1 MRMTGAIMT
10 VCHSCLPSCLFSRVR
25 RLSRIGACS
34 AKPCPAAGRSFIHHE
49 RKHTMAMRRTLLS
62 SLAACAATALLAP
75 VAWAQGP
82 AADYPSRPI
91 RLVVP
96 FGAGG
101 STDMV
106 ARLLAEKMSVILGKS
121 VVVDNRGGAGGS
133 LCASQIAR
141 AAADGYTIGMATVST
156 HGSNPAIFR
165 KLPYDP
171 IKDFAPITNV
181 MSVPSV
187 FVINASVPAKT
198 MKEFIALA
206 KANPGKYSFAS
217 PGTGSLGH
225 ANIENFMNLAGID
238 LLHIPYKGAGQAITD
253 ALGGQVNA
261 MTDNLPSTLPH
272 IKDGKLRPLAVLAF
286 KRADVLPDVPTY
298 TELGF
303 PQMGDGGWFGLVAPA
318 GTPRPIIDKLNA
330 AAHKAMAMPDYLE
343 KQKSISGESMGN
355 TPEEFAKQIKAAIER
370 YTAVAKRA
378 NIKLD

>member
-1 MRMTGAIMT
+1 MAI
-10 VCHSCLPSCLFSRVR
+10 
-25 RLSRIGACS
+25 
-34 AKPCPAAGRSFIHHE
+34 
-49 RKHTMAMRRTLLS
+49 RRTVLS
-62 SLAACAATALLAP
+62 SIAACAAAAALSPAF
-75 VAWAQGP
+75 AANA
-82 AADYPSRPI
+82 AADYPNRPI
-91 RLVVP
+91 RLIVP

-106 ARLLAEKMSVILGKS
+106 ARLLADKMGQILGKA

-133 LCASQIAR
+133 IGASEIAK
-141 AAADGYTIGMATVST
+141 AAPDGYTIGMATVST

-165 KLPYDP
+165 KLPYDA

-187 FVINASVPAKT
+187 FVVNASVPAKT

-206 KANPGKYSFAS
+206 KANPDKYTFAS

-272 IKDGKLRPLAVLAF
+272 IKNGQLRPLAVLAF

-355 TPEEFAKQIKAAIER
+355 TPEQFAKQIKTAIDR